1 MKDSKMT
8 GKSTLSHGDIAKR
21 AYELYLAK
29 GRKNGNEKE
38 DWLKAEAELRQAQ
51 NIQLNNKNA
60 PEKTT
65 KVPKKSVS
73 NHTGRALEA
82 KR

>member
-8 GKSTLSHGDIAKR
+8 GKSTLSHADIAQR

-38 DWLKAEAELRQAQ
+38 DWLKAEAELMQAM
-51 NIQLNNKNA
+51 NKA
-60 PEKTT
+60 TEKVA
-65 KVPKKSVS
+65 KAPKKSAS
-73 NHTGRALEA
+73 NHAVRSPEI